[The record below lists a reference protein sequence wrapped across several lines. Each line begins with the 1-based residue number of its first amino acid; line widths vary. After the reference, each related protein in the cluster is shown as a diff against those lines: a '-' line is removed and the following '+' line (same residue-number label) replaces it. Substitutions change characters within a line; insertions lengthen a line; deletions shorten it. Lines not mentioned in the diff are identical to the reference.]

1 MIVEEKDSQIDDLTQ
16 NINTLKIEYKKIE
29 DELKSLNKPNI
40 QELIAQKEA
49 EMRKENNFLKESLES
64 LGVEVLKLNEIKK
77 REFKQRDKI
86 FKME

>member
-1 MIVEEKDSQIDDLTQ
+1 MIVEEKDSQIEDLTQ

>member
-1 MIVEEKDSQIDDLTQ
+1 MIVEEKDSQIEDLTQ

-77 REFKQRDKI
+77 REFK
-86 FKME
+86 

>member
-1 MIVEEKDSQIDDLTQ
+1 MIVEEKDSQIEDLTQ
-16 NINTLKIEYKKIE
+16 NIHTLKIEYKKIE

>member
-1 MIVEEKDSQIDDLTQ
+1 MIVEEKDSQIEDLTQ

-40 QELIAQKEA
+40 QELITQKEA

-64 LGVEVLKLNEIKK
+64 LGVKVLKLNEIKK
-77 REFKQRDKI
+77 REFK
-86 FKME
+86 

>member
-1 MIVEEKDSQIDDLTQ
+1 MIVEEKDSQIEDLTQ

-40 QELIAQKEA
+40 QELITQKEA

-77 REFKQRDKI
+77 REFK
-86 FKME
+86 